1 VTDVQIGLTSL
12 EEVFLRIAR
21 MAEVEAAAGD
31 TTTVELDDGGSLEV
45 RQCRCCCCCAS
56 HLPACLPALSLPGG
70 LPALLPTPRGLC

>member
-1 VTDVQIGLTSL
+1 MPSLRPPLCLQLGVTDVQIGLTSL

-45 RQCRCCCCCAS
+45 R
-56 HLPACLPALSLPGG
+56 
-70 LPALLPTPRGLC
+70 